1 MKTKESKQTV
11 NEGVTQLIPQEDY
24 LQSLYAIT
32 RHWHSDTIFFTDEI
46 SFFRLLIDKHLA
58 LMIDPK
64 NINQTRDML
73 AHLAEIERELTSLQD
88 LIDQHLKHLA
98 KAVEKAYAEKLP
110 NLKEEHG
117 RIEIDF
123 QDYVKKFRAVKRE
136 VYKLTERV
144 IQSDKARRMIDWA

>member
-1 MKTKESKQTV
+1 MKTKQTGQNA
-11 NEGVTQLIPQEDY
+11 NEVRTQFIPQDDY

-32 RHWHSDTIFFTDEI
+32 QHWHSDTIFFTDEI
-46 SFFRLLIDKHLA
+46 NFFRLLIDKHLG

-73 AHLAEIERELTSLQD
+73 AHLADIGRELVLLQD

-98 KAVEKAYAEKLP
+98 KAVEKAYVEKLP

-144 IQSDKARRMIDWA
+144 IHSDKARRMIDWA